1 MKEVERSMKK
11 ILVYGV
17 SNEIGGIE
25 GFFINI
31 LSHLNDT
38 SLSFDFITSSN
49 AICQYEKTIIENGG
63 KNFKVTAWGKN
74 PIAHNKEIK
83 ELLKKSEYDYIWTNA
98 TSASNISIYKNIKKY
113 TNSKL
118 IIHSHGSAFESRN
131 TGLKFKIL
139 KRLHFLNKKTLK
151 NYGDIL
157 FASSKEASSWL
168 FEDVRNV
175 EIIKNGVDIKRFLFN
190 PKTRKNIREELE
202 ISDKKVLINIGRL
215 EDVKNQ
221 SFLLDIVF
229 QLSKVD
235 NNIVLLL
242 VGEGSLE
249 KILKRKI
256 RDLNLNKHVIL
267 LGFKS
272 NIEDYLVASDLF
284 ILPSKSEG
292 LSIAAI
298 EAQTTGLTC
307 LVSNNVP
314 LEINVTE
321 KVNYMSLNHPIE
333 SWVNK
338 IMNLLIKDNNRL
350 EMAYVVEQ
358 SGFSIQ
364 NTVEIIK
371 NILVKEGK
379 KNE

>member
-1 MKEVERSMKK
+1 MKK

-25 GFFINI
+25 AFFINI

-38 SLSFDFITSSN
+38 SLSFDFITSSS
-49 AICQYEKTIIENGG
+49 AACQYEKKIIENGG
-63 KNFKVTAWGKN
+63 KNFKITSWSKN
-74 PIAHNKEIK
+74 PVAHNKEIK
-83 ELLKKSEYDYIWTNA
+83 ELLKKSDYDYIWVNA
-98 TSASNISIYKNIKKY
+98 TSASNISIYKNVKKS
-113 TNSKL
+113 TKAKL
-118 IIHSHGSAFESRN
+118 IIHSHGSAFESKN

-139 KRLHFLNKKTLK
+139 KKLHFFNKKSLI
-151 NYGDIL
+151 NYGDVL

-168 FEDVRNV
+168 FGDDRNV
-175 EIIKNGVDIKRFLFN
+175 EIIKNGIDIKRFLFN
-190 PKTRKNIREELE
+190 SEIRKKIREELD
-202 ISDKKVLINIGRL
+202 ISNKKVLINIGRL

-221 SFLLDIVF
+221 FFLLDIVS

-242 VGEGSLE
+242 IGEGSLE
-249 KILKRKI
+249 NILKEKI
-256 RDLNLNKHVIL
+256 GNLNLNKHVIL
-267 LGFKS
+267 LGFRS
-272 NIEDYLVASDLF
+272 NIEDYLTASDLF

-298 EAQTTGLTC
+298 EAQSAGLTC
-307 LVSNNVP
+307 LVSDNVP

-321 KVNYMSLNHPIE
+321 KVNYMSLDEPIG

-338 IMNLLIKDNNRL
+338 IMDLFNKENNRL
-350 EMAYVVEQ
+350 EMSFAVEQ

-364 NTVEIIK
+364 NTVDVIK

-379 KNE
+379 INE